1 MFSCILT
8 SSSYFW
14 KTVSFGKSPSYL
26 VINIYAE
33 VALRI
38 LFYLPFSIIENMC
51 YPLIKQTYL
60 RQSFSLQKKGTKLPT
75 TNMKPKLSNDKP
87 RMKLKSSEKPVTLN
101 ILSLQS
107 HYSRNNIKDIRE
119 VPWFFSLCGTSSG
132 SSGDICYGCAEPGN
146 RPTAQPGA
154 ALTAA
159 VESFLSFAHFGP
171 CPHRTKMAAW
181 R

>member
-60 RQSFSLQKKGTKLPT
+60 RQSFSLQKKE
-75 TNMKPKLSNDKP
+75 N
-87 RMKLKSSEKPVTLN
+87 E
-101 ILSLQS
+101 IA
-107 HYSRNNIKDIRE
+107 NNKHE
-119 VPWFFSLCGTSSG
+119 AKT
-132 SSGDICYGCAEPGN
+132 
-146 RPTAQPGA
+146 
-154 ALTAA
+154 
-159 VESFLSFAHFGP
+159 VE
-171 CPHRTKMAAW
+171 R
-181 R
+181 